1 MDGLIR
7 CGKCKRELDPE
18 QYPPSQ
24 RHNGGYCRECKRAYE
39 RSKKRPPLANCARC
53 GKVRTGSHRAY
64 CVECMQQYRQERQT
78 RPCARCGAERDPS
91 ESQVSD
97 AYCNECARAYH
108 RSRHAEN
115 GRRITPICS
124 MCGIERDD
132 QVHQAYCP
140 NCLYSWHIKRKY
152 GLTLDEYVAMLER
165 QGGGCSICGVRQSQL
180 WREVVRQPL
189 VIDHCHNSNK
199 VRGLLCDHCNRGLGQ
214 FRDDPALLRRA
225 AEYLEAHASS

>member
-7 CGKCKRELDPE
+7 CGKCKQERDPG

-39 RSKKRPPLANCARC
+39 RSKKRPPLAKCARC
-53 GKVRTGSHRAY
+53 GGERTGSHRAY
-64 CVECMQQYRQERQT
+64 CSPCWKQYREER
-78 RPCARCGAERDPS
+78 RLKPCARCGGERIGH
-91 ESQVSD
+91 QVHD
-97 AYCNECARAYH
+97 AYCNDCARAYH
-108 RSRHAEN
+108 RERYAEN

-124 MCGIERDD
+124 MCGIERDE

-140 NCLYSWHIKRKY
+140 NCLYAWQIKRKY
-152 GLTLDEYVAMLER
+152 GLAMDEYIAMLEI
-165 QGGGCSICGVRQSQL
+165 QGGGCSICGARQSQL

-189 VIDHCHNSNK
+189 LIDHDHETGK

-214 FRDDPALLRRA
+214 FRDDPALLHKA